1 MTLSLVGGPVAAA
14 QSGLFARGYRP
25 HMKIG
30 VLEDIMPG
38 NDVQGYFLDSGTP
51 FDMPLTKGKRSRALA
66 GIGLEASFAG
76 GSTAELSYEAEAGS
90 DSVTHAL
97 MDTLKLDW

>member
-1 MTLSLVGGPVAAA
+1 
-14 QSGLFARGYRP
+14 
-25 HMKIG
+25 MKIG

-97 MDTLKLDW
+97 MATVKLDW